1 MIEELKQHCEQH
13 LSTSLVVLSVVNR
26 FQVAFRHNAPKLKKS
41 CLKFM
46 ADHYFEV
53 TKTNDWKELCK
64 SENLIF
70 EATCGIAK
78 NMQEQ
83 GENAKKKIRLS

>member
-1 MIEELKQHCEQH
+1 M
-13 LSTSLVVLSVVNR
+13 
-26 FQVAFRHNAPKLKKS
+26 HNAPELKNS

-53 TKTNDWKELCK
+53 TKTNDWKELCN
-64 SENLIF
+64 SGNGALIF

-78 NMQEQ
+78 NKQEQ
-83 GENAKKKIRLS
+83 EENAKKKIRLS